1 MKKVEEILPELRL
14 YLKKIEPICKDF
26 PICCQESSIILYIW
40 LIKNGIECT
49 ITAGDYNDPVIED
62 CSIHFW
68 VETDKYI
75 IDGTAVQ
82 FKLENYSR
90 PRSFDEIENLIPE
103 TLFCFSKTDECY
115 MHKIKAYIN
124 KELQELIVYIK
135 DNSSYNFDKFMDE
148 IKSYFIE
155 YNQIIMTANK
165 FMMFSSLY
173 KNNKLFYGL
182 NKKQFLEKCR
192 NQGLDYAEKYIVTY

>member
-1 MKKVEEILPELRL
+1 
-14 YLKKIEPICKDF
+14 
-26 PICCQESSIILYIW
+26 
-40 LIKNGIECT
+40 
-49 ITAGDYNDPVIED
+49 
-62 CSIHFW
+62 
-68 VETDKYI
+68 
-75 IDGTAVQ
+75 
-82 FKLENYSR
+82 
-90 PRSFDEIENLIPE
+90 
-103 TLFCFSKTDECY
+103 
-115 MHKIKAYIN
+115 
-124 KELQELIVYIK
+124 
-135 DNSSYNFDKFMDE
+135 MDE